1 MTERFEKWLNE
12 RKRGSVQ
19 QYVEELEKENA
30 ELKSIAEFQQSS
42 NMKRHFEIQKLEK
55 ENEELK
61 HNKKTVA
68 HLADCLEEKMKER
81 IEELEQQIEKM
92 KCCEIC
98 NHNRG
103 GCSYHHNWTKECLE
117 NKHKYFELKE

>member
-68 HLADCLEEKMKER
+68 H
-81 IEELEQQIEKM
+81 QIGRA
-92 KCCEIC
+92 
-98 NHNRG
+98 HV
-103 GCSYHHNWTKECLE
+103 
-117 NKHKYFELKE
+117 